1 MSQYPKYGNN
11 RPYRKKNIG
20 SIVQDAI
27 KGVSYSRNLE
37 ELRNNID
44 ITIRE
49 VSDLAKSGDPANIQ
63 PDIPVGAYEEP
74 VNKGKEVRFLE
85 KSFCSPV
92 QSPI

>member
-49 VSDLAKSGDPANIQ
+49 VSDLAKSGKRGP
-63 PDIPVGAYEEP
+63 
-74 VNKGKEVRFLE
+74 FLE